1 MRVENFVLPLNGEV
15 FKSRSLWLRH
25 WSKKE
30 PAYENQELF
39 PTFAKGCILATR
51 IKIKHVYQ
59 RKGGGGGGGVE
70 IGFTER
76 GAPTMKLKEFF
87 NEYIYFC

>member
-15 FKSRSLWLRH
+15 FKSRSLWLRD

-39 PTFAKGCILATR
+39 PTFAKGCKVATR
-51 IKIKHVYQ
+51 IKTKT
-59 RKGGGGGGGVE
+59 R
-70 IGFTER
+70 
-76 GAPTMKLKEFF
+76 
-87 NEYIYFC
+87 

>member
-25 WSKKE
+25 WSKRE
-30 PAYENQELF
+30 PAYENQEPF
-39 PTFAKGCILATR
+39 PKLAKGCILATR

-59 RKGGGGGGGVE
+59 RKGGGGGSRNGIYRTRSTDNE
-70 IGFTER
+70 TESI
-76 GAPTMKLKEFF
+76 L
-87 NEYIYFC
+87 